1 MITPR
6 NQYQQNLDM
15 VRYILKQHS
24 QGKSVSL
31 VDLRG
36 FNGRS
41 AAEALRVAEKYV
53 ADGVLK
59 PLTGGG
65 RRYKVVRTTQL
76 SHEYRVLLGEID
88 RIDRAAKEAKAAP
101 KKRKKKKSGARRDVF
116 KPKATLKSTPEVATV
131 PRQPG
136 GGVPRKARTVSPVE
150 VYETEPPLPRAK
162 AAGGKSVHPEIYEV
176 DEDVFFSPRYGG
188 QNDRDDFFDVGSFV
202 DNFN

>member
-15 VRYILKQHS
+15 VRYILRQHS

-36 FNGRS
+36 FNSKS

-59 PLTGGG
+59 PLTG

-76 SHEYRVLLGEID
+76 SHEYRVLLDEID

-101 KKRKKKKSGARRDVF
+101 KKRKKEKSGARRDVF
-116 KPKATLKSTPEVATV
+116 KPKVTLKPTPKVATV

-136 GGVPRKARTVSPVE
+136 EVPRKARTVSPVAAC
-150 VYETEPPLPRAK
+150 ETEPPLPRAK

>member
-36 FNGRS
+36 FNSRS
-41 AAEALRVAEKYV
+41 ATETLRVVEKYV

-59 PLTGGG
+59 PLTGG
-65 RRYKVVRTTQL
+65 RRYQVVRTTQL
-76 SHEYRVLLGEID
+76 SREYRVLLDEID
-88 RIDRAAKEAKAAP
+88 RIDRAAKEVKAAP

-116 KPKATLKSTPEVATV
+116 KPKMTLKSTPEVATV

-136 GGVPRKARTVSPVE
+136 EVPRKARTVSPVE
-150 VYETEPPLPRAK
+150 VRETESPLPRAK
-162 AAGGKSVHPEIYEV
+162 AAGGKSVHPEIYEA
-176 DEDVFFSPRYGG
+176 DEDVFFSPHYGG

>member
-1 MITPR
+1 MTTR
-6 NQYQQNLDM
+6 SQYQQNLNM
-15 VRYILKQHS
+15 VQYMLNQHS

-36 FNGRS
+36 FNSRS
-41 AAEALRVAEKYV
+41 AAETLRVAEKYV
-53 ADGVLK
+53 ADGVLE
-59 PLTGGG
+59 PLTG
-65 RRYKVVRTTQL
+65 RRYKVISTVQL
-76 SHEYRVLLGEID
+76 SREYKVLLGEID

-101 KKRKKKKSGARRDVF
+101 KKRKKEKSGARRDVF
-116 KPKATLKSTPEVATV
+116 KPKVTLKPTPKATTV

-136 GGVPRKARTVSPVE
+136 EVPRKARTVSPVAAC
-150 VYETEPPLPRAK
+150 ETEPPLPRAK

-176 DEDVFFSPRYGG
+176 DEDVFFNPRYGG

>member
-36 FNGRS
+36 FNSKS
-41 AAEALRVAEKYV
+41 AAETLRVVEKYV

-59 PLTGGG
+59 PLTG

-76 SHEYRVLLGEID
+76 SHEYKVLLGEID

-101 KKRKKKKSGARRDVF
+101 KKRKKEKSGARRDVF
-116 KPKATLKSTPEVATV
+116 KPKVTLKPTPKATTV

-136 GGVPRKARTVSPVE
+136 EVPRKARTVSPVAAC
-150 VYETEPPLPRAK
+150 ETEPPLPRAK
-162 AAGGKSVHPEIYEV
+162 AAGGKSVHPEIYEA

-188 QNDRDDFFDVGSFV
+188 QNDRDDFFDVDSFV